1 MKFTMAFLFSLSFL
15 AAHAESP
22 AAKITGAEDGWK
34 PLLKVDFN
42 PVNSAE
48 NTWTFDDAKQTIYCT
63 G

>member
-1 MKFTMAFLFSLSFL
+1 MKFTMAFLFSLSFVT
-15 AAHAESP
+15 AHAESP

-48 NTWTFDDAKQTIYCT
+48 NT
-63 G
+63 